1 MPTPTPFHQP
11 LHFQP
16 LYFVKRR
23 AWAGSA
29 PQTMSRPVWLP
40 LLSTDRWLSPLQD
53 ALRVH
58 AAASGPVLQL
68 LATSDD
74 NGILQ
79 SCCEYWR

>member
-1 MPTPTPFHQP
+1 MAQLASSVVNRLVAF
-11 LHFQP
+11 
-16 LYFVKRR
+16 
-23 AWAGSA
+23 
-29 PQTMSRPVWLP
+29 
-40 LLSTDRWLSPLQD
+40 PLQD